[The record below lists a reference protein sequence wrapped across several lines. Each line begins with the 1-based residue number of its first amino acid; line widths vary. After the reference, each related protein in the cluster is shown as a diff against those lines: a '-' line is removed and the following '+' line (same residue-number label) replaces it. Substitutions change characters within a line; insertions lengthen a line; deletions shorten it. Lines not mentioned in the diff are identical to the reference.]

1 LKIYF
6 LVSLNQHKNEKQN
19 SFGSLASI
27 SLIAA
32 SAGVGGELALQL
44 FIFLPIACMWVG
56 EAMGGIHAGFI
67 GFSKP
72 QIIQE
77 TPGAK
82 LKIAGGTFL
91 SVPIIIGLIR
101 YFQMRSD
108 TVGRA
113 NDYIA
118 QQILKMPSPEA

>member
-1 LKIYF
+1 ML
-6 LVSLNQHKNEKQN
+6 
-19 SFGSLASI
+19 
-27 SLIAA
+27 
-32 SAGVGGELALQL
+32 
-44 FIFLPIACMWVG
+44 
-56 EAMGGIHAGFI
+56 
-67 GFSKP
+67 
-72 QIIQE
+72 E